1 MSDELVPQYKLEL
14 SLEQL
19 QSRVEKLE
27 RQLQINSIDIEG
39 INKRVPDSNIIS
51 PNFLKRAFT
60 VWGHYVVAGFII
72 AIPMFCIMMALALL
86 TGLFSQY

>member
-39 INKRVPDSNIIS
+39 ISKRVPDSNIIS